1 MKQRTSCSRGRIGL
15 EFRFSYSGIRVRDL
29 DGAINFFTKVLG
41 MKLESRIKAPWNK
54 GEFANLISKGGKHWL
69 ELNWYA
75 DDSPVAGPFREG
87 EELDHLG
94 FQVDDFDKALNRLKE
109 AGYPV
114 TLGPHHVGGWDIAFV
129 KAFNGI
135 WLDIFRMPKKK
146 MPQKKS
152 KPRRR
157 R

>member
-1 MKQRTSCSRGRIGL
+1 M
-15 EFRFSYSGIRVRDL
+15 YSGIRVRDI

-41 MKLESRIKAPWNK
+41 MTLESRVKIPKNK
-54 GEFANLISKGGKHWL
+54 GEFANLTSKGGKHWL

-94 FQVDDFDKALNRLKE
+94 FQVDDFDKALNLLKE

-114 TLGPHHVGGWDIAFV
+114 VLGPQRVGSWSVGFV
-129 KAFNGI
+129 KAFDGI
-135 WLDIFRMPKKK
+135 WLDIFKMPKRRLG
-146 MPQKKS
+146 KKS
-152 KPRRR
+152 KSQRRR
-157 R
+157 